1 MWGGGGPWGY
11 QEFLEALADPDH
23 EQHNDMITWAG
34 EDYDPDYLAPA
45 AIQDELHQLA
55 RKWTRRKTKAS

>member
-1 MWGGGGPWGY
+1 
-11 QEFLEALADPDH
+11 
-23 EQHNDMITWAG
+23 MITWAG